1 MQITQ
6 QPPGAYPGFCF
17 LQAFTQGTLLL
28 KETWFKLH
36 ADFCPLSDF
45 LSRLQLNVTTVRENL
60 PKGDFS
66 IMTEMLKKF
75 LNFMNLTVSQR
86 KWRIFTHSN
95 IVQPDGDLFL
105 NWECQNKC
113 LHLPLSQQ
121 MYVTLVQWC
130 TKRKIIS
137 PWTGLQKIKQGN
149 AQKNQKRSH
158 SVWPDL
164 QQNHIQS
171 FL

>member
-17 LQAFTQGTLLL
+17 LQAFIQGTLLL

-36 ADFCPLSDF
+36 ADFCLLSDF
-45 LSRLQLNVTTVRENL
+45 LSCLQLNVTTVRENL

-95 IVQPDGDLFL
+95 IMQPDGDLFL

-113 LHLPLSQQ
+113 LYLPLSQQ
-121 MYVTLVQWC
+121 TCVSSGTMIH
-130 TKRKIIS
+130 KK
-137 PWTGLQKIKQGN
+137 
-149 AQKNQKRSH
+149 KNH
-158 SVWPDL
+158 STMNWL
-164 QQNHIQS
+164 TEN
-171 FL
+171 